1 MIDINLVI
9 FTLIKIVIVFACVML
24 CVAYLTWIERKVIG
38 HIQIRVGPMY
48 AGWHGLLQPIADG
61 IKLFFKEDIMPTKAS
76 KVLFV
81 LAPMISIVP
90 ALMSFAVIPFGDTT
104 TLFGLLKEPVPMRIT
119 ELNIAILYIFALAG
133 LGSYGVV
140 FGGWS
145 ANNKYALMG
154 ALRGAAQMVSY
165 ELALT
170 LSILGVVM
178 ISGSLNL
185 VQIVEGQKEVWN
197 VVYQPVA
204 FVLYLICGTAELN
217 RTPFDMPE
225 AESELVAGFHAD
237 YSSMK
242 FAMFFMAEYANMIT
256 IASLATTL
264 FLGGWQG
271 PFLPP
276 LVWFMIKV
284 FALVYFFIWLRAT
297 YPRVRYDQLMKF
309 GWKVLVP
316 IALANII
323 VTGVVL
329 QLIK

>member
-1 MIDINLVI
+1 MIDWSLVI

-61 IKLFFKEDIMPTKAS
+61 IKLFFKEDIMPSKAN

-81 LAPMISIVP
+81 LAPTISIIP
-90 ALMSFAVIPFGDTT
+90 ALMTFAVIPFGDYTT
-104 TLFGLLKEPVPMRIT
+104 FFGLLKNPEPMRIA
-119 ELNIAILYIFALAG
+119 ELNIGILYIFALAG

-140 FGGWS
+140 FGGWA
-145 ANNKYALMG
+145 ANNKYALIG
-154 ALRGAAQMVSY
+154 ALRGSAQMISY

-170 LSILGVVM
+170 LSVLGVVM
-178 ISGSLNL
+178 ITGSLNL
-185 VQIVEGQKEVWN
+185 VEIVNAQKNVWN
-197 VVYQPVA
+197 IVYQPVA
-204 FVLYLICGTAELN
+204 FFMYIVCGIAELN

-256 IASLATTL
+256 VASLATTL
-264 FLGGWQG
+264 FLGGWHG
-271 PFLPP
+271 PFFPP
-276 LVWFMIKV
+276 IVWFMIKV
-284 FALVYFFIWLRAT
+284 FILIFFFIWVRAT
-297 YPRVRYDQLMKF
+297 YPRVRFDQLMKF
-309 GWKVLVP
+309 GWKFMVP
-316 IALANII
+316 LALANIF
-323 VTGVVL
+323 VTGLVMML
-329 QLIK
+329 LN

>member
-1 MIDINLVI
+1 MIDWGLVL
-9 FTLIKIVIVFACVML
+9 FTLIKIVVVFACLML
-24 CVAYLTWIERKVIG
+24 SVAYLTWIERKVLG
-38 HIQIRVGPMY
+38 HMQIRVGPMY

-61 IKLFFKEDIMPTKAS
+61 VKLFFKEDIIPKNAN

-90 ALMSFAVIPFGDTT
+90 ALMSFAVIPFGDKTT
-104 TLFGLLKEPVPMRIT
+104 FFGLLKEPVPMRIT

-133 LGSYGVV
+133 LGSYGIV

-154 ALRGAAQMVSY
+154 ALRGSAQTISY

-170 LSILGVVM
+170 LSVIGVILV
-178 ISGSLNL
+178 SGSLNL
-185 VQIVEGQKEVWN
+185 VEIVESQKNVWN
-197 VVYQPVA
+197 IVYQPVG
-204 FVLYLICGTAELN
+204 FILYLICGVAELN

-264 FLGGWQG
+264 FLGGWHG

-276 LVWFMIKV
+276 LIWFIIKV
-284 FALVYFFIWLRAT
+284 FILVFFFIWLRASF
-297 YPRVRYDQLMKF
+297 PRVRYDQLMKF

-316 IALANII
+316 LGLINIFITSI
-323 VTGVVL
+323 VLLFV
-329 QLIK
+329 

>member
-1 MIDINLVI
+1 MIDWGMII
-9 FTLIKIVIVFACVML
+9 FTLVKIVIVFACVML
-24 CVAYLTWIERKVIG
+24 SVAYLTWIERKVLG
-38 HIQIRVGPMY
+38 HMQIRVGPMY

-61 IKLFFKEDIMPTKAS
+61 VKLFFKEDIMPKKAN

-90 ALMSFAVIPFGDTT
+90 ALMSFAVIPFGDKT

-119 ELNIAILYIFALAG
+119 ELNVGILYIFALAG

-154 ALRGAAQMVSY
+154 ALRGAAQTVSY

-170 LSILGVVM
+170 LSVLGVVLV
-178 ISGSLNL
+178 SGSLNL
-185 VQIVEGQKEVWN
+185 VEIVEQQKSVWN
-197 VVYQPVA
+197 VVYQPVG
-204 FVLYLICGTAELN
+204 FILYIICGTAELN

-264 FLGGWQG
+264 FLGGWNG
-271 PFLPP
+271 PFFPP
-276 LVWFMIKV
+276 LIWFMIKV
-284 FALVYFFIWLRAT
+284 FAIIFFFIWLRAS

-316 IALANII
+316 IALLNIF
-323 VTGVVL
+323 VTSLVMLFV
-329 QLIK
+329 

>member
-1 MIDINLVI
+1 MIDWSLVI
-9 FTLIKIVIVFACVML
+9 FTLVKIVVVFACVML
-24 CVAYLTWIERKVIG
+24 CVAYLTWIERKVIA
-38 HIQIRVGPMY
+38 HMQIRMGPMY

-61 IKLFFKEDIMPTKAS
+61 IKLFFKEDIMPKMAN
-76 KVLFV
+76 KVLFI
-81 LAPMISIVP
+81 LAPTISIIP
-90 ALMSFAVIPFGDTT
+90 AIMSFAVIPFGDYTT
-104 TLFGLLKEPVPMRIT
+104 FFGLLKNPEPMRIA
-119 ELNIAILYIFALAG
+119 ELNIGILYIFALAG

-154 ALRGAAQMVSY
+154 ALRGSAQMISY

-170 LSILGVVM
+170 LSVIGVVM
-178 ISGSLNL
+178 ITGSLNL
-185 VQIVEGQKEVWN
+185 VEIVNAQKHVWN
-197 VVYQPVA
+197 IVYQPVA
-204 FVLYLICGTAELN
+204 FVLYIICGIAELN

-264 FLGGWQG
+264 FLGGWHG

-276 LVWFMIKV
+276 LVWFIIKV
-284 FALVYFFIWLRAT
+284 FILIFFFIWVRAT
-297 YPRVRYDQLMKF
+297 YPRVRFDQLMKL

-316 IALANII
+316 IALANIF
-323 VTGVVL
+323 VTGLVMMIL
-329 QLIK
+329 N